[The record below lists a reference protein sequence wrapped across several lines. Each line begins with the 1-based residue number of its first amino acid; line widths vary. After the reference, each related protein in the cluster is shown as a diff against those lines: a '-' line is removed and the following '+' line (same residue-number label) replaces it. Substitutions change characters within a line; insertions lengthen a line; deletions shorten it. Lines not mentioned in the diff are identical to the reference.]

1 MSTGLPEGWLSH
13 LAQLALRAPHTG
25 RGRENDERVAL
36 NRPQATS
43 ENLTFAFGR
52 FDLAM
57 VVVGGQFRLSVSI
70 HAVRIELASMERVS
84 RLANS
89 VLCSTLPLLS
99 TPRWFLFFMMMLAR
113 HLGKMDRQTCT
124 VDQATFA
131 RWLVAIFQM
140 FPKSK

>member
-1 MSTGLPEGWLSH
+1 M
-13 LAQLALRAPHTG
+13 
-25 RGRENDERVAL
+25 AL

-43 ENLTFAFGR
+43 ENLTLAFGR

-89 VLCSTLPLLS
+89 VLCIAG
-99 TPRWFLFFMMMLAR
+99 FFFMMMLAR
-113 HLGKMDRQTCT
+113 HLGKMDRQKMHSRSGNICT
-124 VDQATFA
+124 L
-131 RWLVAIFQM
+131 LVAIFQM

>member
-1 MSTGLPEGWLSH
+1 
-13 LAQLALRAPHTG
+13 
-25 RGRENDERVAL
+25 
-36 NRPQATS
+36 
-43 ENLTFAFGR
+43 
-52 FDLAM
+52 M

-89 VLCSTLPLLS
+89 VLCIAG
-99 TPRWFLFFMMMLAR
+99 FFIFMMMLAR

>member
-25 RGRENDERVAL
+25 RGRETDERVAL

-43 ENLTFAFGR
+43 ENLTLAFGR

-89 VLCSTLPLLS
+89 VLCIAG
-99 TPRWFLFFMMMLAR
+99 FFFMMMLAR

>member
-43 ENLTFAFGR
+43 ENLTLAFGR

-89 VLCSTLPLLS
+89 ALCSTLPILS
-99 TPRWFLFFMMMLAR
+99 TPRWFFFYDDACEAFGKNGPSDMYSRSGNICTLAGG
-113 HLGKMDRQTCT
+113 HFSD
-124 VDQATFA
+124 V
-131 RWLVAIFQM
+131 
-140 FPKSK
+140 SEE

>member
-1 MSTGLPEGWLSH
+1 M
-13 LAQLALRAPHTG
+13 
-25 RGRENDERVAL
+25 AL

-43 ENLTFAFGR
+43 ENLTLAFGR

-89 VLCSTLPLLS
+89 VLCIAGFFFYDDACEAFGKNGPSDMYSRSGNICTLAGGHFS
-99 TPRWFLFFMMMLAR
+99 
-113 HLGKMDRQTCT
+113 D
-124 VDQATFA
+124 V
-131 RWLVAIFQM
+131 
-140 FPKSK
+140 SEE